1 MMIFESEH
9 FCKLDGG
16 RKDMEWKFEISG
28 SKLHINLVLNISF
41 LSHAF
46 TQIKSISV
54 KISTLLHVVFLSQRF
69 SNLYKF
75 FSSNLSVFF
84 WSRTVNPQQE

>member
-1 MMIFESEH
+1 MMTFESEH

-16 RKDMEWKFEISG
+16 RKEMEWEFEISG
-28 SKLHINLVLNISF
+28 SELHLNLVLNISL

-46 TQIKSISV
+46 TQIKSMSV
-54 KISTLLHVVFLSQRF
+54 KMSTLLHVVFLSQRF

-84 WSRTVNPQQE
+84 WSKTVNPQRK